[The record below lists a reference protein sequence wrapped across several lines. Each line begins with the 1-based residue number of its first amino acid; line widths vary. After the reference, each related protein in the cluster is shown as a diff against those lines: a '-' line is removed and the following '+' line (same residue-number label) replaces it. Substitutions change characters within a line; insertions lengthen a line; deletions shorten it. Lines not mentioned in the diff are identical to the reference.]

1 VTAPVTAAGVPGVL
15 LPGLADVAPRRMPDT
30 PAELRAHVRKL
41 ERMLTGREPAELR
54 ENLVPFEAG
63 RPMLA
68 GTTTRLLQVPF
79 VARPD
84 GLLLPAA
91 ATPVPLHL
99 VGVYITA
106 AEAFGITPSP
116 AVIADQLE
124 RTPFAA
130 ILDFVAATLAIH
142 RAPGVSTLRSDTL
155 LADQWLAGSARERVR
170 NLLRDPKRRLVVP
183 QALYVLVKLAAHACP
198 DALLPGVEAGRIPAA
213 VFGALSAMDEDSGTG
228 LDDADRVVR
237 TEIGSFSSRLLANQH
252 LNKPLDEAH
261 LMARFVR
268 QWLELPAERSAERG
282 VVDVAQAFA
291 DATGVPL
298 RDVLVVAAALWA
310 STLGGSPHVPP
321 GYFSELKWDE
331 ARLAAALSLFSADP
345 VTLRGLL
352 LAETQDK
359 GLVWSHDV
367 LGRYPV
373 VRADDGGLLV
383 LDRNLLV
390 RRIFGGLLALDMD
403 AALKAGTR
411 TDRKRAKHVAGCLQH
426 LAEVYALEILKAV
439 VGHGHAAPRVYGD
452 AELQRAFARKDRR
465 IADAA
470 VDYGDAWVVAEVTT
484 SHLTRESVAASRE
497 AQSKD
502 VDKLVKKV
510 EQLDHT
516 IAALRSEERKL
527 TGARPAPA
535 RRFHP
540 LLVVAD
546 GFPINPMSTELLH
559 QRVAREGLLTGDDVA
574 PLEVVDIIELE
585 MLEGI
590 TEQGGPSLR
599 DVLAG
604 KERAVFFRSSVR
616 DYLLVERGLN
626 PAHSQRVSA
635 LLEKALDPALD
646 ALRPPAA
653 A

>member
-1 VTAPVTAAGVPGVL
+1 VSTPAAHGEALGVL
-15 LPGLADVAPRRMPDT
+15 LPGVADVAPRAVPAS
-30 PAELRAHVRKL
+30 PAELHARLQKL

-54 ENLVPFEAG
+54 SGLVPFEAG
-63 RPMLA
+63 REMLA

-84 GLLLPAA
+84 GLLHPAA
-91 ATPVPLHL
+91 AAPVPLHL

-106 AEAFGITPSP
+106 AEAFGITPTP

-124 RTPFAA
+124 RTPFGA
-130 ILDFVAATLAIH
+130 ILDFVAATLALH
-142 RAPGVSTLRSDTL
+142 RAPGVPTLRSDTL

-198 DALLPGVEAGRIPAA
+198 DALLPGVDVGRIPAA
-213 VFGALSAMDEDSGTG
+213 LFGALSAMDEDSGGG
-228 LDDADRVVR
+228 LDDADRVVH

-268 QWLELPAERSAERG
+268 QWLELPTERSAERD
-282 VVDVAQAFA
+282 VVDLAQAFL

-298 RDVLVVAAALWA
+298 PDVLVVAAALWA
-310 STLGGSPHVPP
+310 STLGGSPYLAP
-321 GYFSELKWDE
+321 GYFSELHWDE
-331 ARLAAALSLFSADP
+331 ARLSAALSLFSADQA
-345 VTLRGLL
+345 TLRGLL
-352 LAETQDK
+352 LEETRSK

-373 VRADDGGLLV
+373 VRAEDGGLLV

-390 RRIFGGLLALDMD
+390 RRIFGGLLAHDID

-411 TDRKRAKHVAGCLQH
+411 TDRKRAKHVAGCLEH
-426 LAEVYALEILKAV
+426 LAEVYALEIVEAV
-439 VGHGHAAPRVYGD
+439 VGGGPAAPRVYGD
-452 AELQRAFARKDRR
+452 AELKRAFARKGRR

-470 VDYGDAWVVAEVTT
+470 VDYGDAWVVVEVTT
-484 SHLTRESVAASRE
+484 SRLTRESVAASRE
-497 AQSKD
+497 ALSKD

-510 EQLDHT
+510 EQIDHT
-516 IAALRSEERKL
+516 VAALRAEERKL
-527 TGARPAPA
+527 TGVRPAPV

-546 GFPINPMSTELLH
+546 GFPVNPM
-559 QRVAREGLLTGDDVA
+559 
-574 PLEVVDIIELE
+574 
-585 MLEGI
+585 
-590 TEQGGPSLR
+590 
-599 DVLAG
+599 
-604 KERAVFFRSSVR
+604 
-616 DYLLVERGLN
+616 
-626 PAHSQRVSA
+626 
-635 LLEKALDPALD
+635 
-646 ALRPPAA
+646 
-653 A
+653 